1 MKKFFQNKK
10 NYNYLYKI
18 IVFILI
24 ILLEINKI
32 NIINFYN
39 NFKRKKVQNSNK
51 WIVVTVYNKPNSSFL
66 ELIKFLGSWKIIII
80 GNSIKNDRIWKSLS
94 KKIKFIYLTLK
105 EQNNLPYKIIKYLN
119 YNSYYRKNIGYLYA
133 IQHGAKEIYEIDEDI
148 IIPDSKYLNFDY
160 RNNMICYGIRNDS
173 KMINPYDYFNER
185 SLWPRGFR
193 ISDIGEN
200 ENNKYYILNSSQLS
214 IKPLIFQ
221 GLINGNPDIDSILSQ
236 TRFQKNKENNFT
248 FLNKYPLLYIPGNYI

>member
-1 MKKFFQNKK
+1 
-10 NYNYLYKI
+10 
-18 IVFILI
+18 
-24 ILLEINKI
+24 
-32 NIINFYN
+32 
-39 NFKRKKVQNSNK
+39 
-51 WIVVTVYNKPNSSFL
+51 
-66 ELIKFLGSWKIIII
+66 
-80 GNSIKNDRIWKSLS
+80 
-94 KKIKFIYLTLK
+94 
-105 EQNNLPYKIIKYLN
+105 
-119 YNSYYRKNIGYLYA
+119 
-133 IQHGAKEIYEIDEDI
+133 
-148 IIPDSKYLNFDY
+148 
-160 RNNMICYGIRNDS
+160 MICYGIRNDS